1 MDSLLFLPRDV
12 VLNFPAPAL
21 TMSLTLKGPCTVEP
35 LYNGHLCKEVETRV
49 NVWIFCPPGCKKV
62 AVVER
67 WPLAEVQLYSQVTH
81 FYGHPLNTDTSLL
94 RTVCFV
100 PGEREP
106 LRFLY
111 I

>member
-62 AVVER
+62 AAVER
-67 WPLAEVQLYSQVTH
+67 CQVTH

>member
-1 MDSLLFLPRDV
+1 METEESGRW
-12 VLNFPAPAL
+12 
-21 TMSLTLKGPCTVEP
+21 
-35 LYNGHLCKEVETRV
+35 KEVETRV
-49 NVWIFCPPGCKKV
+49 NVWIFCPPGRKKV